1 MKWKNCLGHN
11 LQFVLYFAL
20 WFFFLNKIENDN
32 CNSLQLKSKKENAFH
47 SNIYGKHFVANGC
60 SYFIVCWQ
68 WVADGSPTHSTAVRI
83 ENPLQFVP
91 PGTNPKEFKKLQQLV
106 SRKIVSVD
114 NHKFDKNFS
123 SFFQFKIKDNRR
135 ADKISAGPQSHILE
149 GVTWDEASR
158 IKDAN
163 VSGASDH
170 VVLMGAASKG
180 IIQRGYQHNATVY
193 KAPYAKNPFDSVTDD
208 ELNDYKK
215 TIERKRHGDCEYI
228 CRHSIQMSMLNFVVN
243 FIPDTDTDF
252 SESEGLSSLQISAP
266 AKLGIRQSDQ
276 SGS

>member
-1 MKWKNCLGHN
+1 M
-11 LQFVLYFAL
+11 
-20 WFFFLNKIENDN
+20 FFL
-32 CNSLQLKSKKENAFH
+32 LTKSIRITWKYRNFF
-47 SNIYGKHFVANGC
+47 NVLFNHF
-60 SYFIVCWQ
+60 ITIQ
-68 WVADGSPTHSTAVRI
+68 
-83 ENPLQFVP
+83 
-91 PGTNPKEFKKLQQLV
+91 
-106 SRKIVSVD
+106 
-114 NHKFDKNFS
+114 
-123 SFFQFKIKDNRR
+123 IKDNRR

-215 TIERKRHGDCEYI
+215 TIERKRHGDC
-228 CRHSIQMSMLNFVVN
+228 
-243 FIPDTDTDF
+243 
-252 SESEGLSSLQISAP
+252 
-266 AKLGIRQSDQ
+266 K
-276 SGS
+276 